1 MSKFSEMAAPLAGK
15 FGLTV
20 KDAEQFLLQM
30 TEVLND
36 GLREDKQVKIKG
48 MGTFKVTSVSAR
60 KSVNVNTGE
69 PIVISSRD
77 KITFTPDASL
87 RDRVNSPFA
96 QFETVVVNDG
106 VELEES
112 ISTASHLSPQREAE
126 QQPPSPASQPE
137 LSTLTEETP
146 AEPETSIPS
155 KKAKGRYRAWFGTV
169 ALLLLLAVFGAFYF
183 LRDATTAK
191 SGGEQETKATEEQ
204 MATEKREVAKEQA
217 VPEKENVKQEN
228 TDYASY
234 PIMQYGAYE
243 FDGVAAEV
251 TVKKGQTLVTISRQ
265 YFGPSPGADQYIEA
279 FNGKREFKEGDV
291 IKIPKLVLKKKNK
304 KL

>member
-155 KKAKGRYRAWFGTV
+155 KKTKGRYRAWFGTV
-169 ALLLLLAVFGAFYF
+169 ALSLAHFTSCAMQLQRRVAGSKKRRPLRSRWLL
-183 LRDATTAK
+183 R
-191 SGGEQETKATEEQ
+191 
-204 MATEKREVAKEQA
+204 
-217 VPEKENVKQEN
+217 
-228 TDYASY
+228 
-234 PIMQYGAYE
+234 
-243 FDGVAAEV
+243 
-251 TVKKGQTLVTISRQ
+251 
-265 YFGPSPGADQYIEA
+265 
-279 FNGKREFKEGDV
+279 NGKLQKS
-291 IKIPKLVLKKKNK
+291 KLFPRRKM
-304 KL
+304 